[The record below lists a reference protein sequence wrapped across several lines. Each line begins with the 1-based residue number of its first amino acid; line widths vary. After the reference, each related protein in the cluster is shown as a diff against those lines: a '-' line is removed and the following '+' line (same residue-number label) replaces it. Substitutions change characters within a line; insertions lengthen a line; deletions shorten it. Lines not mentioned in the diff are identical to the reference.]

1 MPESNARQGVLF
13 AISAYTMWG
22 IAPLFFKQLVDIPA
36 PEILIHRII
45 WSFLLLFGL
54 LVVMRRLSNTVAVL
68 RNPKQLCVLALT
80 SVLLGGNWLLFIWAV
95 NNNHLLDA
103 SLGYYINPL
112 LNVALGMMFL
122 SERLRRLQ
130 WFAVALAL
138 TGVVIQLVSFGSF
151 PVIAF
156 TLAISFGIYG
166 LLRKKLNVDA
176 MSGLLLESL
185 ILLPL
190 ALGYWLF
197 FADSNY
203 ADMTNNAWHMNTLL
217 IAAGAVTTA
226 PLLCFIAAAQR
237 LKYSTL
243 GFFQYIGPSLMF
255 ILAVSLY
262 GEVFTAEKAVTFGF
276 IWAALVVFSFD
287 GIRNSRKKKA

>member
-36 PEILIHRII
+36 PEILIHRIM

-54 LVVMRRLSNTVAVL
+54 LVAMRRLSNTVAVL

-95 NNNHLLDA
+95 NNDHLLDA

-166 LLRKKLNVDA
+166 LLRKKK
-176 MSGLLLESL
+176 
-185 ILLPL
+185 LP
-190 ALGYWLF
+190 G
-197 FADSNY
+197 
-203 ADMTNNAWHMNTLL
+203 
-217 IAAGAVTTA
+217 
-226 PLLCFIAAAQR
+226 
-237 LKYSTL
+237 
-243 GFFQYIGPSLMF
+243 
-255 ILAVSLY
+255 
-262 GEVFTAEKAVTFGF
+262 
-276 IWAALVVFSFD
+276 
-287 GIRNSRKKKA
+287 

>member
-185 ILLPL
+185 ILLPF
-190 ALGYWLF
+190 ALGYWIF
-197 FADSNY
+197 FADSSY
-203 ADMTNNAWHMNTLL
+203 ADMTNNAWNMNTLL

-287 GIRNSRKKKA
+287 GIRNNRKKKA

>member
-36 PEILIHRII
+36 PEILIHRIM

-54 LVVMRRLSNTVAVL
+54 LVAMRRLSNTVAVL

-95 NNNHLLDA
+95 NNDHLLDA

-185 ILLPL
+185 ILLPF
-190 ALGYWLF
+190 ALGYWIF
-197 FADSNY
+197 FADSSY
-203 ADMTNNAWHMNTLL
+203 ADMTNNAWNMNTLL

-287 GIRNSRKKKA
+287 GIRNNRKKKA